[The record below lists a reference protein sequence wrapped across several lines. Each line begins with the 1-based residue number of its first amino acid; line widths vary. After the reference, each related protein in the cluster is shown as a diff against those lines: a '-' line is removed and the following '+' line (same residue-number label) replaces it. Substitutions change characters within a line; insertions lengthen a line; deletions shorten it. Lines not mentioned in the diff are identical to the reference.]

1 MLFEL
6 LMVFLII
13 IIISILIAIFSN
25 IYVDVLFKNSNSNFN
40 GVITINYLMV
50 QIKYN
55 LEKQLLKINLHLK
68 NKTKTL
74 KVIDIQK
81 QDEADKSE
89 NSNTDEK
96 QQDAKD
102 MEIKQLLKDILNAK
116 VDIFEIIAYIP
127 KIIKFDNAKIQL
139 NLGLA
144 DSELTTKVS
153 AIIYSIGAVLY
164 PAGLYI
170 ELIPVYGEFKIKSG
184 MNIKFN
190 IIIFNCLKL
199 IIKIIRKSKLRKLIK
214 KLISYAR

>member
-6 LMVFLII
+6 LMIFLII

-89 NSNTDEK
+89 NSDTDEK
-96 QQDAKD
+96 QQDAKNI
-102 MEIKQLLKDILNAK
+102 EIKQLLKDVLNAK

-144 DSELTTKVS
+144 DSELTTKSS

-170 ELIPVYGEFKIKSG
+170 ELIPVYGEFKIKSD